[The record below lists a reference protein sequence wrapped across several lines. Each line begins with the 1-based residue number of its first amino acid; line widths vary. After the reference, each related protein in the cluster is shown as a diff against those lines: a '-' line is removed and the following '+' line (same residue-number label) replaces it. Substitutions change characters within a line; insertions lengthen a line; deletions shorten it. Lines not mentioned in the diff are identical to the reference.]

1 MKLTTQKRLAASLL
15 KCSEKRVVFD
25 QEALESIAESITKED
40 IRQLISEGVIK
51 KTPVKGISR
60 ARANKRLEQRRKGR
74 QRGAGTRKGTRNA
87 RLPHKEAWM
96 NKIRAQRKHLAELRE
111 QEVVSGSD
119 YRDLYRKAKGGFF
132 RSKRHINLFIDEHN
146 MRRKD

>member
-1 MKLTTQKRLAASLL
+1 MNLTTQKRLAASIL

-25 QEALESIAESITKED
+25 TEALESIAESITKED
-40 IRQLISEGVIK
+40 IRQLIKEGVIT

-60 ARANKRLEQRRKGR
+60 VRANKRLVQRRKGR
-74 QRGAGTRKGTRNA
+74 QQGSGTRKGTRNA

-96 NKIRAQRKHLAELRE
+96 NKIRAQRKHLFDLRE
-111 QEVVSGSD
+111 QEIISGSD
-119 YRDLYRKAKGGFF
+119 FRNLYRKAKGGFF

-146 MRRKD
+146 MRRKE